1 MPTITLIV
9 CLYKERDF
17 LERLLK
23 SASGCYDNLLVIHD
37 GRETEDAGQ
46 LEKSLAIDFS
56 LPQKS
61 DLIPGN
67 YRIPALPAKSGSI
80 HELVLSYGGRFYEG
94 PRSFQQEPHWP
105 FAWRNAGNNWILRL
119 DADEFPSE
127 ELKSWLKEFRNNPEP
142 DPEISGYTCIWPL
155 WNGKQAITK
164 RWPNGRLFLFHRE
177 RVRFFGMAEQSPLP
191 DFECKPIDLILN
203 HQPRRKSTGITNII
217 FRRQAY
223 HWRRVIIQSLL
234 GKPTELPCWRWNDP
248 NWPPSWEVIRLNPLQ
263 TALDRLI
270 RFPIHNARSHWKYEH
285 KIFISDVVNPG
296 LHHFLL
302 CVGFWWRSKIGRS
315 NVKKLPERNE
325 LK

>member
-105 FAWRNAGNNWILRL
+105 FAWRNAGNNRTFRLRQVDHFENSL
-119 DADEFPSE
+119 RASHRR
-127 ELKSWLKEFRNNPEP
+127 FRAG
-142 DPEISGYTCIWPL
+142 D
-155 WNGKQAITK
+155 
-164 RWPNGRLFLFHRE
+164 
-177 RVRFFGMAEQSPLP
+177 
-191 DFECKPIDLILN
+191 
-203 HQPRRKSTGITNII
+203 
-217 FRRQAY
+217 
-223 HWRRVIIQSLL
+223 
-234 GKPTELPCWRWNDP
+234 
-248 NWPPSWEVIRLNPLQ
+248 
-263 TALDRLI
+263 
-270 RFPIHNARSHWKYEH
+270 
-285 KIFISDVVNPG
+285 
-296 LHHFLL
+296 
-302 CVGFWWRSKIGRS
+302 
-315 NVKKLPERNE
+315 
-325 LK
+325 